1 MSDQIKTAALEWIN
15 ENASLIADAHQRAG
29 AGGSWSPGA
38 GNRQVLGRHPR
49 SQRLHG
55 RTQVAGMPT
64 AFVATYG
71 SGGPTIGVMAELD
84 ALPGL
89 SQEAVPYRQVRCE
102 GGAGHGCGHCGYA
115 ASALGA
121 ALAVKAAISAHSL
134 PGTIKCFG
142 CPAEETMIGKVFMVR
157 DGVFD
162 GLDACLGHHPSSVNG
177 VSMGSSSA
185 MNSVKFEF
193 FGKAS
198 HAAGSPEQGISAL
211 DAVELMNVGV
221 NYMREHVIQETRMHY
236 VIEEGGH
243 EPNVVPAYARSW
255 YYVRAPERDL
265 VDRYYAWVLRI
276 ADGADLMA
284 GTTHKVLFQ
293 SGAHNTIPNR
303 PLAEMVVA
311 NMREIGAP
319 AYSAEE
325 LAFATELGKSLDR
338 EEKLTSLRRSDLPEA
353 LDLIDVDLNTRI
365 YDPFGEDRKGG
376 GVHRR
381 GRGLMEHA
389 HRRVR
394 HCLLHRGIAG
404 PLVAE
409 HGDLWNDHR
418 TVDAL
423 RGKGDGSHCARPDDP
438 ARSFGSGPRGLGE
451 AHGRSTYR
459 SPLPSGLTPPS
470 TSSEARE
477 ALSAPKVV
485 SGTQPDLTTPGDSM
499 TSTENKTLPTI
510 PFGPHRLSR
519 LILGANPING
529 GSHLSRFV
537 NVQMKRYFTDEQI
550 QALLRQCEKEGIN
563 AWQSSPGPNLEAYK
577 TFRAAGGQMHYI
589 ALASESPTYPTMLQ
603 DLAAGGTI
611 AIAHHGEV
619 TDVFWRDG
627 KIEQV
632 VTIAAESGI
641 PEPWSVF
648 RRTSPMS
655 SSTSCRKTGTSTSSC
670 AVSTNATA
678 RGAAPGTPGPRA
690 DPAQGG
696 LPGERSAT
704 MYRAIA
710 VQTSPAWRSKS
721 WQRAGSVT
729 SRSWSKQHSSRPSAR

>member
-15 ENASLIADAHQRAG
+15 ENASLIADAHQRAWELAEVG
-29 AGGSWSPGA
+29 LLEQETGKFLADILEANGFTVERG
-38 GNRQVLGRHPR
+38 
-49 SQRLHG
+49 
-55 RTQVAGMPT
+55 VAGMPT

-198 HAAGSPEQGISAL
+198 HAAGSPEKGISAL

-376 GVHRR
+376 GGSTDVAEVSWNTPTVEFGTACFIVGSPGHSWQNTAIS
-381 GRGLMEHA
+381 GTTIAHKSTLFAAKAMAATVLDLMTQPEA
-389 HRRVR
+389 LARVR
-394 HCLLHRGIAG
+394 EDWEKRM
-404 PLVAE
+404 E
-409 HGDLWNDHR
+409 
-418 TVDAL
+418 
-423 RGKGDGSHCARPDDP
+423 
-438 ARSFGSGPRGLGE
+438 
-451 AHGRSTYR
+451 GRTYR
-459 SPLPSGLTPPS
+459 SPLPSGLTPP
-470 TSSEARE
+470 
-477 ALSAPKVV
+477 LN
-485 SGTQPDLTTPGDSM
+485 Q
-499 TSTENKTLPTI
+499 
-510 PFGPHRLSR
+510 FGS
-519 LILGANPING
+519 
-529 GSHLSRFV
+529 
-537 NVQMKRYFTDEQI
+537 Q
-550 QALLRQCEKEGIN
+550 
-563 AWQSSPGPNLEAYK
+563 
-577 TFRAAGGQMHYI
+577 
-589 ALASESPTYPTMLQ
+589 
-603 DLAAGGTI
+603 
-611 AIAHHGEV
+611 
-619 TDVFWRDG
+619 G
-627 KIEQV
+627 K
-632 VTIAAESGI
+632 
-641 PEPWSVF
+641 
-648 RRTSPMS
+648 
-655 SSTSCRKTGTSTSSC
+655 
-670 AVSTNATA
+670 
-678 RGAAPGTPGPRA
+678 
-690 DPAQGG
+690 
-696 LPGERSAT
+696 
-704 MYRAIA
+704 
-710 VQTSPAWRSKS
+710 
-721 WQRAGSVT
+721 
-729 SRSWSKQHSSRPSAR
+729 H